1 MASRLP
7 PALSPVD
14 HQRQVTDEEIL
25 DIAGETASDWLKIA
39 RRLPDADHPGKL
51 AFKLKDTRLNELAKA
66 CADDEERVVQLL
78 STWRAMSSTHTWGP
92 LRNALYK
99 AGHGAVADQVLE
111 VSREMEGKPI
121 VYNGDR
127 TSQGGPNNR

>member
-1 MASRLP
+1 MP

-39 RRLPDADHPGKL
+39 RRLPDADHSGKL
-51 AFKLKDTRLNELAKA
+51 AFKLNDTRLNDLAKA
-66 CADDEERVVQLL
+66 GPNDEERMVQVL
-78 STWRAMSSTHTWGP
+78 SMWRTMRSTHTWGP

-99 AGHGAVADQVLE
+99 TGYGAVADQVLE
-111 VSREMEGKPI
+111 VSRELEGECLSALNTKRSDP
-121 VYNGDR
+121 
-127 TSQGGPNNR
+127 Q